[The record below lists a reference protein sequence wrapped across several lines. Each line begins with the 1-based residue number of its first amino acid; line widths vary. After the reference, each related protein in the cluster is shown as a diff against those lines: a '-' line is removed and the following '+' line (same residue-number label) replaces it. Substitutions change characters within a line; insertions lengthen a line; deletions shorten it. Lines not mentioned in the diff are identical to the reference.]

1 MSEHINPANRRH
13 HDTNSRNPEY
23 PSHPTRSRY
32 RLVRRPRQA
41 RPGASRNLSPKGN
54 IAVNIL
60 IFLGFMIATQI
71 PTAIAGGIA
80 GYVSFF
86 NGDSPIVF
94 TILIFLYIVVSGL
107 MAWLI
112 TWYYCK
118 RGYERMKASH
128 FKDIGIDVLFF
139 IGIRV
144 WTTLCMVAATGI
156 FKEDSTANDQALMRQ
171 IDKLTDFSNPMIVIA
186 LAIFLIHI
194 TFVAPYFE
202 ELTFRGIFKETI
214 FKKLSFWWPM
224 LISSAIFSLNH
235 MPNNIIV
242 FFLYGGMGAGFY
254 LAYNRRRNI
263 WDSYIVHML
272 NNASASIAIMFL
284 LIFM

>member
-1 MSEHINPANRRH
+1 MSERTNHPLHDSNTLDSEYTSQPPRR
-13 HDTNSRNPEY
+13 
-23 PSHPTRSRY
+23 RY
-32 RLVRRPRQA
+32 QLIRRPRQA
-41 RPGASRNLSPKGN
+41 QPGASRNLSPKGN
-54 IAVNIL
+54 IVVNIL

-71 PTAIAGGIA
+71 PTAIAGSVA

-94 TILIFLYIVVSGL
+94 SILILLYIVASGL

-112 TWYYCK
+112 TWYYRK
-118 RGYERMKASH
+118 RGYERMKAIH
-128 FKDIGIDVLFF
+128 LKDVGIDVLFF

-144 WTTLCMVAATGI
+144 WTTLCMIAATGI
-156 FKEDSTANDQALMRQ
+156 FKEDSTANDRTLMRQ
-171 IDKLTDFSNPMIVIA
+171 INKLTDFSDPMVVIA

-194 TFVAPYFE
+194 SFIAPYFE

-214 FKKLSFWWPM
+214 FRKLSFWWPM

-235 MPNNIIV
+235 MPNNIII

-254 LAYNRRRNI
+254 MAYNRKRNI

-272 NNASASIAIMFL
+272 NNASASIAIIFL
-284 LIFM
+284 LMFV

>member
-1 MSEHINPANRRH
+1 MSERTNHPLHDSNTLDSEYTSQPPRR
-13 HDTNSRNPEY
+13 
-23 PSHPTRSRY
+23 RY
-32 RLVRRPRQA
+32 QLIRRPHQA
-41 RPGASRNLSPKGN
+41 QPGASRNLSPKGN
-54 IAVNIL
+54 IVVNIL

-71 PTAIAGGIA
+71 PTAIAGSVA

-94 TILIFLYIVVSGL
+94 SILILLYIVASSL

-112 TWYYCK
+112 TWYYRK
-118 RGYERMKASH
+118 RGYERMKAIH
-128 FKDIGIDVLFF
+128 LKDVGIDVLFF

-144 WTTLCMVAATGI
+144 WTTLCMIAATGI
-156 FKEDSTANDQALMRQ
+156 FKEDSTANDRTLMRQ
-171 IDKLTDFSNPMIVIA
+171 INKLTDFSDPMVVIA

-194 TFVAPYFE
+194 SFIAPYFE

-214 FKKLSFWWPM
+214 FRKLSFWWPM

-235 MPNNIIV
+235 MPNNIII
-242 FFLYGGMGAGFY
+242 FFLYGGMGVGFY
-254 LAYNRRRNI
+254 MAYNRKRNI

-272 NNASASIAIMFL
+272 NNASASIAIIFL
-284 LIFM
+284 LMFV